1 MFEREVSRVRK
12 IAASSREI
20 SRLREGEGMAETLYA
35 SFVDAAA
42 AERAAGAL
50 LDRGIR
56 SEDISLVAHGSHG
69 QPVSRTLDELD
80 DEAEDRDDD
89 PVEAAKHGI
98 STTTAADAG
107 SGAITGAGVGLGVGT
122 IAAVASLFL
131 PGIGLVTG
139 GGALAAAIAG
149 AAATTAAGGVV
160 GGVTGYLKDQGV
172 PDFHADRFH
181 ETVQGGGA
189 IVAVSVPSNDIDRA
203 EVEDVLAKYG
213 GHDFGHY
220 GMAQ

>member
-1 MFEREVSRVRK
+1 
-12 IAASSREI
+12 
-20 SRLREGEGMAETLYA
+20 MADTLYA
-35 SFVDAAA
+35 SFADTAA
-42 AERAAGAL
+42 AERATGAL

-56 SEDISLVAHGSHG
+56 SEDISLVSHESHHHA
-69 QPVSRTLDELD
+69 VSSTVDQL
-80 DEAEDRDDD
+80 DEAEDRDQD
-89 PVEAAKHGI
+89 PVEVAKHGI

-139 GGALAAAIAG
+139 GGALAAAIAA

-172 PDFHADRFH
+172 PDYHAERFH
-181 ETVQGGGA
+181 EVVKGGGA
-189 IVAVSVPSNDIDRA
+189 VIAVRVPSNDLDRS
-203 EVEDVLAKYG
+203 EVEDVLSKYG

>member
-1 MFEREVSRVRK
+1 
-12 IAASSREI
+12 
-20 SRLREGEGMAETLYA
+20 MAETLYA
-35 SFVDAAA
+35 SFADAAA

-50 LDRGIR
+50 LDRGVKA
-56 SEDISLVAHGSHG
+56 EDISLVSHRHQAAGVSHG
-69 QPVSRTLDELD
+69 AGQWEG
-80 DEAEDRDDD
+80 EADDRDED
-89 PVEAAKHGI
+89 PVEVAKHGI
-98 STTTAADAG
+98 STTTAADAS

-172 PDFHADRFH
+172 PDFHAERYH
-181 ETVQGGGA
+181 EAVQGGGA
-189 IVAVSVPSNDIDRA
+189 LIAVRVPSNDLDRA
-203 EVEDVLAKYG
+203 EVEDVLSKYG

-220 GMAQ
+220 AMTQPDMGASGVQR

>member
-1 MFEREVSRVRK
+1 
-12 IAASSREI
+12 
-20 SRLREGEGMAETLYA
+20 MAETLYA
-35 SFVDAAA
+35 SFVDAAS

-50 LDRGIR
+50 LDRGVKA
-56 SEDISLVAHGSHG
+56 EDISLVSHEG
-69 QPVSRTLDELD
+69 KNPGISRPVASLD
-80 DEAEDRDDD
+80 DEAEDPDGD

-122 IAAVASLFL
+122 IAAIASLFL
-131 PGIGLVTG
+131 PGIGLITG

-172 PDFHADRFH
+172 PDYHADRFH
-181 ETVQGGGA
+181 GTVVGGGA
-189 IVAVSVPSNDIDRA
+189 IVAVHVPSNDVDRV

-213 GHDFGHY
+213 GQDFGHY
-220 GMAQ
+220 GMAAPVVTS

>member
-1 MFEREVSRVRK
+1 
-12 IAASSREI
+12 
-20 SRLREGEGMAETLYA
+20 MAETLYA
-35 SFVDAAA
+35 SFADTAS

-50 LDRGIR
+50 LDRGLR
-56 SEDISLVAHGSHG
+56 PEDISLVSHASQVPSMG
-69 QPVSRTLDELD
+69 QPVDHLDEELD
-80 DEAEDRDDD
+80 EDND
-89 PVEAAKHGI
+89 PVAAAKHGI

-131 PGIGLVTG
+131 PGIGLITG

-172 PDFHADRFH
+172 PDYHADRFH
-181 ETVQGGGA
+181 GTVAGGGA
-189 IVAVSVPSNDIDRA
+189 IVAVSVPSNDVDRA

-220 GMAQ
+220 GMTQ

>member
-1 MFEREVSRVRK
+1 
-12 IAASSREI
+12 
-20 SRLREGEGMAETLYA
+20 MAETLYA
-35 SFVDAAA
+35 SFVDTAA
-42 AERAAGAL
+42 AERAVGAL

-56 SEDISLVAHGSHG
+56 SEDISLVSHRSHELS
-69 QPVSRTLDELD
+69 VSQRADELD
-80 DEAEDRDDD
+80 DAEDREDD

-131 PGIGLVTG
+131 PGIGLITG

-172 PDFHADRFH
+172 PDYHADRFH

-189 IVAVSVPSNDIDRA
+189 ILAVSVPSNDIDRA
-203 EVEDVLAKYG
+203 EVEDVLSKYG

-220 GMAQ
+220 GMTQ

>member
-1 MFEREVSRVRK
+1 
-12 IAASSREI
+12 
-20 SRLREGEGMAETLYA
+20 MAETLYA
-35 SFVDAAA
+35 SFADVAA

-50 LDRGIR
+50 LDRGVQG
-56 SEDISLVAHGSHG
+56 EDISLVSHRHQTSG
-69 QPVSRTLDELD
+69 VSRSAEQWDE
-80 DEAEDRDDD
+80 EADDRDED
-89 PVEAAKHGI
+89 PVEVAKHGI

-139 GGALAAAIAG
+139 GGALATAIAG

-172 PDFHADRFH
+172 PDYHAERYH
-181 ETVQGGGA
+181 EVVQGGGA
-189 IVAVSVPSNDIDRA
+189 MIAVRVPSNDLDRA

-220 GMAQ
+220 AMTQPDTGASGV